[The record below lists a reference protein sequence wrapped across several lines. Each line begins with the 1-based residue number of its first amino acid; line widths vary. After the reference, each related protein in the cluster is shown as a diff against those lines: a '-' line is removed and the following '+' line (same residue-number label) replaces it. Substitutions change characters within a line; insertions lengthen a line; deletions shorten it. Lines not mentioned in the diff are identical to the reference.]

1 MKFLK
6 DNIVLI
12 TILTL
17 AVALRFIKLGSI
29 PIGFNDDEAAFGYN
43 AYSILK
49 TGRDEW
55 GGFLPFPVFESFGDW
70 KLIGYL
76 YLTVVSQFIF
86 GVNEFATRLPS
97 ALFGILSVWATY
109 LLTKELFKDS
119 NFRFEI
125 ARPAKPWR
133 SGGNLKL
140 EIGHVAALFLVIS
153 PWHIVASR
161 NAFES
166 DILIFFI
173 TISTYFFLKG
183 LKKKQFLTFSFL
195 GFVLSFYI
203 YRSSWLFVPLFVLS
217 LLYLHRDYFKK
228 IRRNLIKNLTLAL
241 ILLLPLIPTI
251 LTFKGQARFLQES
264 FIAGIARTGIN
275 NEINEQRGACIQKF
289 PGIICLISYSKVLV
303 FSKIYLNNYF
313 GNLSIKTYFD
323 NASPTGFQSFM
334 TRSVL
339 YLFELP
345 LIILGLVFLF
355 KAKSSTWRILLPWMA
370 FFPLGAAIAGV
381 GNFGR
386 INLFM
391 PVPQVIVAYG
401 LVATFFYLKNNF
413 LKTSFVLLV
422 SIIVIVATIGFISD
436 LFLVEPYFTS
446 RYQRYGYRQLFSYLT
461 SKEQG
466 YDKIVISRK
475 IDYGH
480 QYMQYLYFAKV
491 DPNFFLANAARH
503 KENNWVVFDSIGKY
517 DFVSS
522 VPGIDRLPTKT
533 LIVTGQKEIEF
544 PKAPIHV
551 ISDLRGDTIFE
562 VYDVSQV
569 KVP

>member
-1 MKFLK
+1 MKYLK
-6 DNIVLI
+6 NNLPLISIIVI
-12 TILTL
+12 AVIFRFVNL
-17 AVALRFIKLGSI
+17 ANI

-49 TGRDEW
+49 TGKDEW
-55 GGFLPFPVFESFGDW
+55 GRFLPFPVFESFGDW
-70 KLIGYL
+70 KLVVYL
-76 YLTVVSQFIF
+76 YLTAVSQFFF
-86 GVNEFATRLPS
+86 GLNELATRLPS
-97 ALFGILSVWATY
+97 ALFGVLAVIACY
-109 LLTKELFKDS
+109 LLSKELFDK
-119 NFRFEI
+119 RI
-125 ARPAKPWR
+125 
-133 SGGNLKL
+133 
-140 EIGHVAALFLVIS
+140 ALFSAFFLAIS

-166 DILIFFI
+166 DLLVFFI
-173 TISTYFFLKG
+173 TISTYFFLVG
-183 LKKKQFLTFSFL
+183 LRSKKFFLFSFL
-195 GFVLSFYI
+195 GFALSFYI
-203 YRSSWLFVPLFVLS
+203 YRSAWTFVPLFLAS
-217 LLYLHRDYFKK
+217 LLYFYRA
-228 IRRNLIKNLTLAL
+228 NLKLPKFYIVKTLV
-241 ILLLPLIPTI
+241 IGIVMLLPLVSTVF
-251 LTFKGQARFLQES
+251 TFKGQSRFLQES
-264 FIAGIARTGIN
+264 FVAGIARVGIN
-275 NEINEQRGACIQKF
+275 NDINEQRGACRKSF
-289 PGIICLISYSKVLV
+289 PDIICQISYNKVLV

-313 GNLSIKTYFD
+313 GNLSIKTYFN
-323 NASPTGFQSFM
+323 NATPTGFQSFM

-345 LIILGLVFLF
+345 LAILGLIFLF
-355 KAKSSTWRILLPWMA
+355 KAKSPGLKVILPWIV
-370 FFPLGAAIAGV
+370 FFPLGAAIAGI
-381 GNFGR
+381 GNYGR

-391 PVPQVIVAYG
+391 PVPRIIAAYG
-401 LVATFFYLKNNF
+401 LVATFLHLGNNF
-413 LKTSFVLLV
+413 ARKAFILLA
-422 SIIVIVATIGFISD
+422 SIIVIVSTIGFVSD

-446 RYQRYGYRQLFSYLT
+446 RYQRYGYRELFSYLT
-461 SKEQG
+461 SKEQE
-466 YDKIVISRK
+466 YDKFVISRK